1 MFDTFSLKDEL
12 LDIISQGLDDLQE
25 MAIDMNKELDVQ
37 KVMLE
42 ETDMQMDRTKEKFQA
57 ANSQLKDI
65 LDKSGGDAFFLRIL
79 LGQEYF
85 RLIFFF
91 AFFAIRGHDSL
102 VSLHGVYD
110 FLVGPGRVHGE
121 HIWVMSQRWGS
132 IFRRCLSCVLVVWF
146 HAVGFGC
153 LKIK

>member
-1 MFDTFSLKDEL
+1 M

-85 RLIFFF
+85 RLIYFFC
-91 AFFAIRGHDSL
+91 
-102 VSLHGVYD
+102 
-110 FLVGPGRVHGE
+110 FLCYQG
-121 HIWVMSQRWGS
+121 
-132 IFRRCLSCVLVVWF
+132 
-146 HAVGFGC
+146 A
-153 LKIK
+153 